1 MRGLIAFATWLCLL
15 ATATAAGAEP
25 QWTTYHR
32 DPGRSG
38 FDSEAGEPVTP
49 MLDWQSPELDGP
61 IWGQPLLLGSRVY
74 VATVA
79 DGVYALD
86 ASSGQILW
94 HVSAGT
100 PVPSGALPCG
110 DITPTVG
117 IVGTPV
123 IDVAT
128 QTLYAVADLW
138 NPQTK
143 EAHHVLKGYRLN
155 EGAEVLSTPVDPPG
169 AESTAL
175 LQRTAL
181 NLDSGSV
188 VFGMGGNDGDCANYT
203 GAIVAAPENGEAP
216 HFWQYKPKT
225 PAFSGGAV
233 WGASGPIVGP
243 EGDIFA
249 ATGNPNAAGGK
260 EVTEFDYS
268 DAFLRL
274 DPNVDLVADPASEP
288 NPLGSFEPP
297 TWLSDSNSDLDMGSA
312 GPELLPGGLVFQAG
326 KRGTGYLLSTA
337 MQANETKA
345 VYEAQVCGG
354 AGSFGGDAYADGVI
368 YVGCAN
374 GTQAL
379 SYDQAGSTFTTL
391 WQGPSD
397 AFGPP
402 IVAAGLVWSVATPAS
417 GGEGKK
423 LYGLEPSTGK
433 PRYTITLPSPVA
445 DHFASPS
452 AGGGRL
458 FASTG
463 STVTAYQIAQV
474 PPEPTEEHTPT
485 AEEHA
490 IASNSS
496 STSSSVAPSSMSAA
510 KGPGAT
516 GPASPVAAL
525 LAVLV
530 HRHLRSSHAGRRVRV
545 GLRCPSAREQC
556 VGSVHLLLVEPP
568 DRPRGHRHKHLTRIE
583 LASAR
588 FGPASGVFVVTLQLD
603 SLARSQL
610 AHRRAHR
617 LALMIEIRRSRTLA
631 SKVAVHL
638 TATR

>member
-1 MRGLIAFATWLCLL
+1 MRGAIAFAAWLCILG
-15 ATATAAGAEP
+15 TATALGAEP

-38 FDSEAGEPVTP
+38 FDLEAGEAVAPL
-49 MLDWQSPELDGP
+49 LDWQSAQLDGP
-61 IWGQPLLLGSRVY
+61 IWGQPLVLGSRVY

-100 PVPSGALPCG
+100 PVPSGDLPCG

-128 QTLYAVADLW
+128 NALYAVADVW
-138 NPQTK
+138 NRETK
-143 EAHHVLKGYRLN
+143 QARHVLKGYSLG

-169 AESTAL
+169 AEPTAY

-188 VFGMGGNDGDCANYT
+188 IFGFGGNDGDCANYR
-203 GAIVAAPENGEAP
+203 GAVVAAPENGEQP
-216 HFWQYKPKT
+216 RFWQYQPKA
-225 PAFSGGAV
+225 PSVSGGAV

-249 ATGNPNAAGGK
+249 ATGNPNPAAGK
-260 EVTEFDYS
+260 KVTRFDDS

-274 DPNVDLVADPASEP
+274 DPKVNLVAEPALEP
-288 NPLGSFEPP
+288 KPAGSFEPP
-297 TWLSDSNSDLDMGSA
+297 SWFSDSNSDLDMGSA
-312 GPELLPGGLVFQAG
+312 GPELLPGGLIFQAG
-326 KRGTGYLLSTA
+326 KRGTGYLLATSL
-337 MQANETKA
+337 QGEETKA

-354 AGSFGGDAYADGVI
+354 AGSFGGDAFANGVI
-368 YVGCAN
+368 YVACGD

-379 SYDQAGSTFTTL
+379 SYDQSAMTFAPL

-402 IVAAGLVWSVATPAS
+402 IVAAGLVWSIATEAFE
-417 GGEGKK
+417 GGEDRT
-423 LYGLEPSTGK
+423 LYGLEPASGK

-452 AGGGRL
+452 AAGGRL
-458 FASTG
+458 FVSTG
-463 STVTAYQIAQV
+463 SSVSAYQITRV
-474 PPEPTEEHTPT
+474 PGEEPPGEELPS
-485 AEEHA
+485 EEHA
-490 IASNSS
+490 AGLSPSGGSS
-496 STSSSVAPSSMSAA
+496 PSQPAATVTTRGAGSGSSAA
-510 KGPGAT
+510 AP
-516 GPASPVAAL
+516 
-525 LAVLV
+525 LAQLV
-530 HRHLRSSHAGRRVRV
+530 HRQLRSSAGGRRVNV
-545 GLRCPSAREQC
+545 VLHCPSTTLRCA
-556 VGSVHLLLVEPP
+556 GSVRLLLVEPP
-568 DRPRGHRHKHLTRIE
+568 GSHRGHLHKRPTRVV
-583 LASAR
+583 LAGAG
-588 FGPASGVFVVTLQLD
+588 FGPGAGVFTVTLRLD
-603 SLARSQL
+603 APARSLL
-610 AHRRAHR
+610 AHSRAHH
-617 LALMIEIRRSRTLA
+617 LALMIEITASNTPRTR
-631 SKVAVHL
+631 VIPVRV
-638 TATR
+638 TAAR